1 MIEHPERVDQFKQD
15 IAAMQVRDPAAGR
28 DRLYLRGGIA
38 LMAIGVIVAFAG
50 YLQSSS
56 TTNPLGQRD
65 AIVIALIGV
74 SISVVGSALFLRGSI
89 AGFLR
94 FWLARLIY
102 EQKAQT
108 DRVVDQLNP

>member
-1 MIEHPERVDQFKQD
+1 MIEHPERVDQFRQD

-28 DRLYLRGGIA
+28 DRLYSRGGLT
-38 LMAIGVIVAFAG
+38 LMIIGVIVAIAG
-50 YLQSSS
+50 YVQSHQ
-56 TTNPLGQRD
+56 TTNPLSQND
-65 AIVIALIGV
+65 AIIIALIGV
-74 SISVVGSALFLRGSI
+74 TVAIVGSALFLRGSI

-108 DRVVDQLNP
+108 DRIVDRTN

>member
-1 MIEHPERVDQFKQD
+1 MIEHPERVDQFRQD

-28 DRLYLRGGIA
+28 DRLFARGGLT
-38 LMAIGVIVAFAG
+38 LMIIGVIVAIAG
-50 YLQSSS
+50 YVQSHG

-65 AIVIALIGV
+65 AIIIGLIGV
-74 SISVVGSALFLRGSI
+74 AVSVVGSALFLRGSI

-108 DRVVDQLNP
+108 DRIVDR